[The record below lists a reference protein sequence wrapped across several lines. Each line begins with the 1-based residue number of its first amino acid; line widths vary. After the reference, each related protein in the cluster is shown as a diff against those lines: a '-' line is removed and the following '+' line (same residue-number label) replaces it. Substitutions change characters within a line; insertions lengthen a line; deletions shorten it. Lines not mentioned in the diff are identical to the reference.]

1 MRAICVDDEYL
12 LLRTLKNVVIQ
23 SPDIEQ
29 AVAFNDEHDALEW
42 ARDNDFDIAFID
54 IELHDM
60 NGLELAKAL
69 HEIRSNARIVFCTGF
84 TNYAVDAISL
94 HMDVGY
100 VMKPIEYESIQR
112 EIDHIKTVV
121 NTEKYL
127 LTVRCYG
134 GFEVYDKSG
143 VPLYFKRKRSK
154 ELLALLVDRNGMS
167 MSAKDICAVM
177 FEDDGQHDQKNM
189 NHFYKIYYGLA
200 KTLEE
205 AEAQGVLLKNGS
217 TYYVNM
223 SLIYQDD
230 TGKGSRSYMEEYSWS
245 EGHSQDQVKR

>member
-1 MRAICVDDEYL
+1 MKAICVDDEYL
-12 LLRTLKNVVIQ
+12 LLRTLKNLVIK

-29 AVAFNDEHDALEW
+29 ATAFNDEHDALEW

-60 NGLELAKAL
+60 TGLELARAL
-69 HEIRSNARIVFCTGF
+69 HEIRPKARFIFCTGF
-84 TNYAVDAISL
+84 SNYAVDAISL

-100 VMKPIEYESIQR
+100 VMKPVDYESIQR
-112 EIDHIKTVV
+112 EIDYIKDLVSDD
-121 NTEKYL
+121 NYL

-134 GFEVYDKSG
+134 GFEVYDRNG
-143 VPLYFKRKRSK
+143 APLYFRRKRSK
-154 ELLALLVDRNGMS
+154 ELLALLIDRNGMS

-177 FEDDGQHDQKNM
+177 FEDDGKHDQKNM

-200 KTLEE
+200 SALEAVNARE
-205 AEAQGVLLKNGS
+205 VLLKNGS

-223 SLIYQDD
+223 SLIYQDE
-230 TGKGSRSYMEEYSWS
+230 TGKGSRDYMEEYTWS
-245 EGHSQDQVKR
+245 

>member
-29 AVAFNDEHDALEW
+29 AIAFNDEHDALEW

-100 VMKPIEYESIQR
+100 VMKPIDYEASVAANCQ
-112 EIDHIKTVV
+112 EI
-121 NTEKYL
+121 
-127 LTVRCYG
+127 
-134 GFEVYDKSG
+134 FFSVYDCLD
-143 VPLYFKRKRSK
+143 VID
-154 ELLALLVDRNGMS
+154 LAL
-167 MSAKDICAVM
+167 
-177 FEDDGQHDQKNM
+177 DG
-189 NHFYKIYYGLA
+189 FIVYGFH
-200 KTLEE
+200 
-205 AEAQGVLLKNGS
+205 NIS
-217 TYYVNM
+217 YV
-223 SLIYQDD
+223 
-230 TGKGSRSYMEEYSWS
+230 
-245 EGHSQDQVKR
+245 HV